1 MSVLSPTDK
10 LIRKLRKKLRQIEN
24 LEFLGRSNLN
34 EEELLKVKQKNA
46 TRIELAKLL
55 KQNGEG
61 CMAFTPEID
70 THLPTGTTDQSESTP
85 TTIITPEKKTKH
97 GPKND
102 LIQFPVSEAQEKV
115 KSVKNLELE
124 LDTSVLIEPLTLTE
138 TMKRPTPEEAIPSL
152 SPESSPTS
160 ETQTK
165 RPKPESSTPDKPNE
179 TKSKMHNTAG
189 KSSVQKPWHETPF
202 LLNALES
209 HNDIVCCVDLDETYI
224 ISGSRDTLVQ
234 VWCATTGSAL
244 MDLRGHTN
252 TVTCVSLLS
261 VEDSKHLNAELS
273 GSISEDTGP
282 RLALTGSL
290 DCCIKL
296 WNIENGSA
304 LRSIYTFSGVTAL
317 CYLPLHSCCVVGSE
331 GGKLETYTF
340 LEENTNPR
348 FSIKTF
354 ENSISHIKLQNE
366 NLICSSLDGFISVWS
381 MKGTELSR
389 LFRSDDLVP
398 ETGHV
403 IRCRPILSLAVNSAH
418 PTIFY
423 GDEGATVKMLTW
435 KTGCVKKLRNHVY
448 DFGITNAIFAT
459 KSFLLSSSIN
469 LDTGISSINIRSL
482 PECNYLGTLN
492 VSGIERIFCLA
503 ATEDQNDKLLRLIV
517 GGTQLM
523 LLETRRIGCRRSP
536 KKDSLLKPQFVNE
549 LALPACDSEDDFSSS
564 SEEEIEDEDE
574 PTISEETVNASESS
588 QRSSWCTLL

>member
-55 KQNGEG
+55 KQSEEG
-61 CMAFTPEID
+61 CMAFTPGIG
-70 THLPTGTTDQSESTP
+70 THIPTSTTDQSESIP
-85 TTIITPEKKTKH
+85 TTIITPENKTKH
-97 GPKND
+97 GPKN
-102 LIQFPVSEAQEKV
+102 QFYSISYQ
-115 KSVKNLELE
+115 
-124 LDTSVLIEPLTLTE
+124 PLKLPE
-138 TMKRPTPEEAIPSL
+138 TMKRPTPEEDIPSL
-152 SPESSPTS
+152 SPESSAS
-160 ETQTK
+160 SDTQSK
-165 RPKPESSTPDKPNE
+165 KPKPESSTPDKPNKI
-179 TKSKMHNTAG
+179 KSKMHNTAG
-189 KSSVQKPWHETPF
+189 KSPVQKSWHETPF
-202 LLNALES
+202 LLNILES
-209 HNDIVCCVDLDETYI
+209 HNDIVSCVDLDETHI

-317 CYLPLHSCCVVGSE
+317 CYSPSHSCCVVGSE

-340 LEENTNPR
+340 LEESTNPR

-354 ENSISHIKLQNE
+354 EDSVSHIKLQNE

-403 IRCRPILSLAVNSAH
+403 IRCRPILSLAVNSAY

-459 KSFLLSSSIN
+459 QSFLLSSSIN
-469 LDTGISSINIRSL
+469 LDTGVSSINIRSL
-482 PECNYLGTLN
+482 PECNYLGSLN

-503 ATEDQNDKLLRLIV
+503 ATEDQNDKSLRLIV

-523 LLETRRIGCRRSP
+523 LLETRKIGCRRSP
-536 KKDSLLKPQFVNE
+536 KKDSLLKPHFINE
-549 LALPACDSEDDFSSS
+549 FTLPAGDSEDDFSSS
-564 SEEEIEDEDE
+564 SEEEIEEDEDE
-574 PTISEETVNASESS
+574 PANSNETVNANESS
-588 QRSSWCTLL
+588 QRSSWCTIPLIGYRLAYFVVRGMNPIKNQI